1 MSSDS
6 LLCRILLDLKPK
18 TKSIESITF
27 DLPLPLGPTTDDM
40 FLSNGPI
47 SCLPAYDLKFSRT
60 MRWIIRRGCAVG
72 AAATSDGATSGAGS
86 SIASIIVSSAGRQV
100 LERSHTKSV
109 AGGNIF
115 TGRCHGTFLRR
126 TVGQPGG

>member
-72 AAATSDGATSGAGS
+72 AAATSEGGATSDAVS
-86 SIASIIVSSAGRQV
+86 STASIIVSSAGPGGWRQV
-100 LERSHTKSV
+100 LKGWEGASWGAVPADDTRSEL
-109 AGGNIF
+109 
-115 TGRCHGTFLRR
+115 GRIDR
-126 TVGQPGG
+126 

>member
-1 MSSDS
+1 
-6 LLCRILLDLKPK
+6 
-18 TKSIESITF
+18 
-27 DLPLPLGPTTDDM
+27 
-40 FLSNGPI
+40 
-47 SCLPAYDLKFSRT
+47 

-109 AGGNIF
+109 AGGNILRGM
-115 TGRCHGTFLRR
+115 GRFCAAPWANRAVESGWR
-126 TVGQPGG
+126 TRG